1 MKSPYE
7 INNGNSD
14 VFITDTDS
22 TSKVQFFREADEH
35 STPVYLS
42 VLGAVQVCS
51 AYTTS
56 TPNCMNEVKTPQA
69 RAFTPVDCR
78 HAQRADSLKQRR
90 D

>member
-1 MKSPYE
+1 MKTPYE
-7 INNGNSD
+7 GINGRSD
-14 VFITDTDS
+14 VFIRGTDS
-22 TSKVQFFREADEH
+22 TSRVQFFREADEH

-69 RAFTPVDCR
+69 RAFTPVDGR
-78 HAQRADSLKQRR
+78 HALRADSLKQRR